1 MCPFF
6 CNHAAENVRQ
16 RDSLPDK
23 VITNVWNIGDR
34 NNEITGSRKQCSG
47 STWTA
52 FACWG
57 TSPPPKDQPCM
68 LAICPKLC
76 SSNGGGSIGF
86 PWRGKCPKAWQGHRP
101 GRFCN
106 LKGKVRTSEW
116 YILPLF
122 SLVFVF
128 TRLCIREPWKTEHT
142 QIGPCNPFCRL
153 DYWQTCFPGVQCT

>member
-47 STWTA
+47 STRTA

-57 TSPPPKDQPCM
+57 ESPIPKISTMCY
-68 LAICPKLC
+68 L
-76 SSNGGGSIGF
+76 
-86 PWRGKCPKAWQGHRP
+86 
-101 GRFCN
+101 
-106 LKGKVRTSEW
+106 
-116 YILPLF
+116 YISGLLF
-122 SLVFVF
+122 
-128 TRLCIREPWKTEHT
+128 
-142 QIGPCNPFCRL
+142 
-153 DYWQTCFPGVQCT
+153 